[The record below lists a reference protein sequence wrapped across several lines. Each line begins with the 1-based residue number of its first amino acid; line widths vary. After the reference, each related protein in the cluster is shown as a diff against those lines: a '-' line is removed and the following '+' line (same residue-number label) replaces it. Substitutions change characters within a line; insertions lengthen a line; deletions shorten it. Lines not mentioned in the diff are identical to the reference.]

1 MFESSRGHR
10 AFIMNNM
17 NKIAL
22 VTGGVRRLGKDISVS
37 LSEIG
42 YDLIVTYNK
51 SSKAD
56 IDGFKKAVKTK
67 VDLVKSDVSKV
78 SDIKKLFKH
87 INKNYESL
95 NLLVNN
101 AGIFRHYDFFEITE
115 KDFDDFINTNLK
127 GTFFCAQFG
136 AKFMLKTKSENP
148 QIINLASLGG
158 IQNWTGYIPY
168 SVSKAGVI
176 KLTQQLAK
184 RLAPDILVN
193 SISPG
198 TIVIENDKNE
208 TVNFSEMKKY
218 PVKKFGEARDITSL
232 INFLATENKFITGHN
247 FIVDGGKTL

>member
-1 MFESSRGHR
+1 
-10 AFIMNNM
+10 M

-22 VTGGVRRLGKDISVS
+22 ITGGVRRLGRDISIS
-37 LSEIG
+37 LSDIG

-51 SSKAD
+51 SSKSE
-56 IDGFKKAVKTK
+56 INSFKNDVKTNADVIK
-67 VDLVKSDVSKV
+67 CDVSKV
-78 SDIKKLFKH
+78 SDIKKLFSH
-87 INKNYESL
+87 INKNYKNL
-95 NLLVNN
+95 HLLVNN

-127 GTFFCAQFG
+127 GTLFCCQYG
-136 AKFMLKTKSENP
+136 AEFMLKTESQNP

-208 TVNFSEMKKY
+208 TVNFNEMKKY
-218 PVKKFGEARDITSL
+218 PLKKFGEARDITSL
-232 INFLATENKFITGHN
+232 INFLAAENKFITGHN

>member
-1 MFESSRGHR
+1 
-10 AFIMNNM
+10 M

-22 VTGGVRRLGKDISVS
+22 ITGGVRRLGKDISIS

-56 IDGFKKAVKTK
+56 IDSFKKAVKTK

-87 INKNYESL
+87 INKNYKSL

-136 AKFMLKTKSENP
+136 AEFMLKTKSENP

-208 TVNFSEMKKY
+208 TVNFNEMKKY

>member
-1 MFESSRGHR
+1 MS
-10 AFIMNNM
+10 
-17 NKIAL
+17 KIAL
-22 VTGGVRRLGKDISVS
+22 VTGGVRRLGRDISIA

-51 SSKAD
+51 SSKD
-56 IDGFKKAVKTK
+56 HINNFKKDIKTK
-67 VDLVKSDVSKV
+67 SDIVKCDVSKV

-87 INKNYESL
+87 INKNYKSL

-127 GTFFCAQFG
+127 GTLFCSQYSAE
-136 AKFMLKTKSENP
+136 FMLKTKSDSP

-208 TVNFSEMKKY
+208 TVNFNEMKQY
-218 PVKKFGEARDITSL
+218 PLKKFGEARDITSL

>member
-1 MFESSRGHR
+1 MPDVRVIPGAHL
-10 AFIMNNM
+10 IM

-22 VTGGVRRLGKDISVS
+22 ITGGVRRLGRDIAVS
-37 LSEIG
+37 LSGIG

-51 SSKAD
+51 SSKAEVNE
-56 IDGFKKAVKTK
+56 FKKAVKTK
-67 VDLVKSDVSKV
+67 ADVIKSDISKV
-78 SDIKKLFKH
+78 SDIKKLFSY
-87 INKNYESL
+87 INKNYDKL

-101 AGIFRHYDFFEITE
+101 AGIFKHYDFFEITE

-127 GTFFCAQFG
+127 GTFFCAQYA
-136 AKFMLKTKSENP
+136 AKFMLKTKSESP

-193 SISPG
+193 AISPG

-208 TVNFSEMKKY
+208 TVNFNEMKKY
-218 PVKKFGEARDITSL
+218 PMKKFGEARDITSVV
-232 INFLATENKFITGHN
+232 NFLAMENKFITGQN